1 MLVQLHKNS
10 EFNVRRI
17 WHTRISYCTTPI
29 FFHTIKPLLC
39 LHCKVVRNFYQQYNN
54 LRQHPWE
61 EATKQAHWQISVSS
75 LPTWAE
81 DFHHEYGSTRRYW
94 TPCTIRG
101 SRKLSLIMNFF
112 PISSNT
118 VDALQKLQLDY
129 LPHFKW
135 WKKTQNILHFALNSL
150 DDSYYNEH
158 TNESSVELDF
168 SWLSKVLLKSIHI
181 QAHLSWSYVN
191 LDLLISFNISHWL
204 TKVESIS
211 DPKCNQSVLLT
222 SHLPDAAALLTVV
235 LGSIASW
242 PDSLA
247 VE

>member
-1 MLVQLHKNS
+1 M
-10 EFNVRRI
+10 FCRI
-17 WHTRISYCTTPI
+17 WHTRISYCTTPN

-75 LPTWAE
+75 LSTWAE

-101 SRKLSLIMNFF
+101 SRKLSLIMIFL

-118 VDALQKLQLDY
+118 VDALQKLWLDY
-129 LPHFKW
+129 LPHFNW
-135 WKKTQNILHFALNSL
+135 WKKTQNVLHFALNSL
-150 DDSYYNEH
+150 EDSYYNEH
-158 TNESSVELDF
+158 TNESSVELNF
-168 SWLSKVLLKSIHI
+168 SWLSKSLLKSIHL
-181 QAHLSWSYVN
+181 QAHLSWIICEPWS
-191 LDLLISFNISHWL
+191 SHFFQYFTL
-204 TKVESIS
+204 TDQSWIHS